1 MRRSFLLCGLVSV
14 VLYFF
19 SAGPVLAQLN
29 RFGGGLCFSTGIED
43 IDLVVTGNP
52 GFNFRGIYEI
62 NDRWFILPVLSVY
75 VPKTSS
81 YPDVNLTAY
90 YGHIDAFIG
99 FQLAHEKQIMFY
111 AIAGP
116 DLTNL
121 YQSFETDNPVYQNK
135 YEVFPGVSVGTGIEM
150 IIDMNFN
157 AFAQVNYI
165 LSKYQ
170 QLIISIGAH
179 YYFDGRRYKSWR

>member
-1 MRRSFLLCGLVSV
+1 MRHLFLLCGLVSFLLSV
-14 VLYFF
+14 PSSGLVR
-19 SAGPVLAQLN
+19 AQFN

-43 IDLVVTGNP
+43 IYLVETGNP
-52 GFNFRGIYEI
+52 GFNFRGVYEI
-62 NDRWFILPVLSVY
+62 NERFFILPVLTFY

-81 YPDVNLTAY
+81 YPGLDLTAY
-90 YGHIDAFIG
+90 YGHIDAYIG
-99 FQLAHEKQIMFY
+99 LRLAHEKQIMFY

-116 DLTNL
+116 NLTNL
-121 YQSFETDNPVYQNK
+121 YQSFETDNPEYQNK
-135 YEVFPGVSVGTGIEM
+135 YEVFPGASIGTGIEM

-165 LSKYQ
+165 LAKYQ